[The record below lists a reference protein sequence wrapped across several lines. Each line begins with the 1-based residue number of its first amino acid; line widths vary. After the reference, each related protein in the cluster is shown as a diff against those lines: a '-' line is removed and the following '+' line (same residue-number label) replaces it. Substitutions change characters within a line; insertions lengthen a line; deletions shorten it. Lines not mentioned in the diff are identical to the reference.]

1 MRKEADR
8 TDVLSAK
15 RTAMVKCTVISRPSQ
30 SVVQM
35 LSRKICDRELRERLR
50 LEHPDAVGIC
60 QGSVLEMME
69 AGDIAEKASGVTAG
83 ELGGSCPQHITC
95 LAILGSISAVN
106 AAVDA
111 VCTKLENR

>member
-50 LEHPDAVGIC
+50 LEPPDAVGIC

-69 AGDIAEKASGVTAG
+69 AGKGLRCDRRRTWRKLPAAYHLSGNFG
-83 ELGGSCPQHITC
+83 EYQRGQCRCGRSLH
-95 LAILGSISAVN
+95 
-106 AAVDA
+106 
-111 VCTKLENR
+111 

>member
-50 LEHPDAVGIC
+50 LEPPDAV
-60 QGSVLEMME
+60 
-69 AGDIAEKASGVTAG
+69 
-83 ELGGSCPQHITC
+83 
-95 LAILGSISAVN
+95 
-106 AAVDA
+106 
-111 VCTKLENR
+111 